1 MAIMVCVCDTSL
13 FFRTWHT
20 RSEWTAWLGR
30 QSTRGASSGD
40 LYWFSTASSR
50 TSSLT
55 RCRTWWTCSTT
66 WSARNDSPRR
76 RRSLS
81 SWTLSASSTAFIESV
96 TVLPAGMYFPVLCK
110 LCAVAFTLV
119 CIEGSRYY
127 RVVQNKPVYLF
138 LSSVFCIS
146 TTKHA
151 SMIMYEYLSAHFFS
165 VFLFFFAL
173 QVLKALFYAN
183 FYKLS
188 WKFE

>member
-1 MAIMVCVCDTSL
+1 
-13 FFRTWHT
+13 
-20 RSEWTAWLGR
+20 
-30 QSTRGASSGD
+30 
-40 LYWFSTASSR
+40 
-50 TSSLT
+50 
-55 RCRTWWTCSTT
+55 
-66 WSARNDSPRR
+66 
-76 RRSLS
+76 
-81 SWTLSASSTAFIESV
+81 V

-119 CIEGSRYY
+119 CIEGSHYY

-188 WKFE
+188 